1 MDPRYNNPR
10 KRKIKKP
17 ILDMIWKFRSDISRV
32 LAYIGMFSGQ
42 NKWMD
47 VDKVRI
53 ELDYCRKQLD
63 RIIEAMDMEYGPAE
77 EKRAEKIMEMI
88 VYNRETS
95 HKNVKGR
102 Q

>member
-1 MDPRYNNPR
+1 MYTRYRNPR

-17 ILDMIWKFRSDISRV
+17 ILDKIRIFRSNISRI

-47 VDKVRI
+47 VDKVRE

-63 RIIEAMDMEYGPAE
+63 DIIAAMDREYGPPDE
-77 EKRAEKIMEMI
+77 ERAKEIHELV
-88 VYNRETS
+88 VYNRE
-95 HKNVKGR
+95 R
-102 Q
+102 DIQQ